1 MSGLGFSWPAFFVYV
16 SALSF
21 MVLGGFWGLYAS
33 HHPAFLAPILLGLFF
48 FYLCWEAV
56 VETES
61 APPKSRGKG

>member
-1 MSGLGFSWPAFFVYV
+1 MPGLGFSWSAFLVYV
-16 SALSF
+16 VALTF
-21 MVLGGFWGLYAS
+21 MVLGGFWGLFES

-56 VETES
+56 VETEP